1 MIGIVLDLSKIHEI
15 KLQKTWPKA
24 EIHEIKLHEYFMFY
38 SILIILGI
46 KPQAKVHI
54 WC

>member
-15 KLQKTWPKA
+15 KLQMTWSNA

-38 SILIILGI
+38 SIPYSIR
-46 KPQAKVHI
+46 
-54 WC
+54 